1 MTVVMRTTESQMK
14 KEQHVFNKLKSI
26 RDKCRLF
33 KLNQVASPPISPLV
47 TSKRMLCVQSP
58 NRARQVISGAKI
70 ELRELTES

>member
-26 RDKCRLF
+26 RDKCRLI
-33 KLNQVASPPISPLV
+33 KPTQVASPPISPLV
-47 TSKRMLCVQSP
+47 TSKRMLYVQSP
-58 NRARQVISGAKI
+58 NRAIQVISGAKI